1 MRILSLL
8 ARIIHDC
15 APARVCPP
23 SQTHIRRS
31 GAACTL
37 GCKAR
42 EVLLPPHRRQAS
54 HRQCFSAAGS
64 CVCEGVDGVRQG
76 GAVGVFVARDQRAQ
90 NRATAHFRHE
100 QAGATRNVS
109 CNQLASG
116 GGSGG
121 RWWLAAV
128 AAATCT
134 PSNRPRDAGV
144 HPRRRAARRWGEGAS
159 RRADG

>member
-1 MRILSLL
+1 MT
-8 ARIIHDC
+8 AHQHVY
-15 APARVCPP
+15 APPL
-23 SQTHIRRS
+23 RR
-31 GAACTL
+31 T
-37 GCKAR
+37 
-42 EVLLPPHRRQAS
+42 
-54 HRQCFSAAGS
+54 SAAQVLHVPSDARLEKCYYLHTDGKQAIANVFLQQAR
-64 CVCEGVDGVRQG
+64 VCEGVDGVRQA

-90 NRATAHFRHE
+90 NHATAHFRHE

-109 CNQLASG
+109 CNQLTSS

-121 RWWLAAV
+121 WWWLAAV